1 MEQSFNRLVK
11 AVTETGNPQLKQD
24 IARAR
29 DLFFK
34 SIDLLASCQAQV
46 GMMKGEEIQA
56 FFAELKKQQFNERD
70 FHYERL
76 PEGQ

>member
-1 MEQSFNRLVK
+1 MEQSFNRLEK
-11 AVTETGNPQLKQD
+11 AVNVTNNPQLQQD
-24 IARAR
+24 LARAR

-34 SIDLLASCQAQV
+34 SVDLLASCQAQV

-56 FFAELKKQQFNERD
+56 FFAELKNQQFNERD
-70 FHYERL
+70 YHFERL